1 MPADPCKALALG
13 PPEVLLWWG
22 TMPRSRSAR
31 ARPRR
36 RARPDARRETK
47 PSEAERRPPD
57 LARALSARPDA
68 DASAALGLLAAA
80 HAPDA
85 PLPRAMAQ
93 AWIRGRKDKT
103 ATLALA
109 WAREQVRLALEEILA
124 RAPQRDALGAT
135 VETRAWL
142 LLAAAESIAHEPP
155 AAAADRLRAL
165 LDLA

>member
-1 MPADPCKALALG
+1 
-13 PPEVLLWWG
+13 
-22 TMPRSRSAR
+22 MPRRRPER
-31 ARPRR
+31 ARPRS
-36 RARPDARRETK
+36 RARPAARRETK
-47 PSEAERRPPD
+47 PTEAERRLLD
-57 LARALSARPDA
+57 LARELSARPGA
-68 DASAALGLLAAA
+68 DVSGALGLLAAA

-93 AWIRGRKDKT
+93 AWIRGREDKT
-103 ATLALA
+103 AALALA

-124 RAPQRDALGAT
+124 QAPHRSALSPS

-142 LLAAAESIAHEPP
+142 LLAAAESIAHEPE